1 MNLKEYKKWL
11 EEHANKEE
19 RQAYAVVERIVEY
32 HQNRA
37 YANLMK
43 DIDVFPRKKLNGLE
57 FDLLIYLHIKSK
69 RPEHRTREDILIGVE
84 FKESDM
90 NKVIKQA
97 IARREFVDYMYIAT
111 SCRAWNI
118 EQLFLLA
125 LYGIGWVFWNNQFVE
140 IILEP
145 RRYANRVD
153 TLIDYLFDG
162 KLREIIDE
170 AIERKMKQIDE
181 KIQRRL
187 DEWISCQK

>member
-1 MNLKEYKKWL
+1 VNLEQYKKWL

-43 DIDVFPRKKLNGLE
+43 DIDVFPRKKLDGLE
-57 FDLLIYLHIKSK
+57 FDLVIYLHIKSK

-90 NKVIKQA
+90 DTVIKQA

-125 LYGIGWVFWNNQFVE
+125 LYGIGWVFWDNQFVE

-170 AIERKMKQIDE
+170 AIERKMKQIDK

-187 DEWISCQK
+187 DEWAF

>member
-1 MNLKEYKKWL
+1 MNLEQYKKWL

-43 DIDVFPRKKLNGLE
+43 DIDVFPRKKLDGLE
-57 FDLLIYLHIKSK
+57 FDLVIYLHIKSK

-90 NKVIKQA
+90 DTVIKQA

-125 LYGIGWVFWNNQFVE
+125 LYGIGWVFWDNQFVE

-170 AIERKMKQIDE
+170 AIERKMKQIDK

-187 DEWISCQK
+187 DEWAF

>member
-1 MNLKEYKKWL
+1 MNLEQYKKWL

-19 RQAYAVVERIVEY
+19 QQAYAVVERIVEY

-43 DIDVFPRKKLNGLE
+43 DIDVFPRKKLDGLE
-57 FDLLIYLHIKSK
+57 FDLVIYLHIKSK

-90 NKVIKQA
+90 DKVIKQA

-153 TLIDYLFDG
+153 TLIDCLFDG

-170 AIERKMKQIDE
+170 AIERKMKQIDK

-187 DEWISCQK
+187 DEWAF

>member
-1 MNLKEYKKWL
+1 MNLEQYKKWL

-19 RQAYAVVERIVEY
+19 QQAYAVVERIVEY

-43 DIDVFPRKKLNGLE
+43 DIDVFPRKKLDGLE
-57 FDLLIYLHIKSK
+57 FDLVIYLHIKSK

-90 NKVIKQA
+90 DKVIKQA

-125 LYGIGWVFWNNQFVE
+125 LYGIGWVFWDNQFVE

-187 DEWISCQK
+187 DEWAF

>member
-1 MNLKEYKKWL
+1 VNLEQYKKWL

-19 RQAYAVVERIVEY
+19 QQAYAVVERIVEY

-43 DIDVFPRKKLNGLE
+43 DIDVFPRKKLDGLE
-57 FDLLIYLHIKSK
+57 FDLVIYLHIKSK

-90 NKVIKQA
+90 DKVIKQA

-125 LYGIGWVFWNNQFVE
+125 LYGIGWVFWDNQFVE

-187 DEWISCQK
+187 DEWAF